1 MSIEEQASARRWP
14 STLTDAFH
22 SLMAKHDMP
31 EDIAIEIE
39 AFVLSTAR
47 DQFRAGAR
55 SGAAFIREKYTGK
68 TSGTYA
74 SIPSPA

>member
-1 MSIEEQASARRWP
+1 MSTEEPNSARRWLN
-14 STLTDAFH
+14 TLTDAFH

-55 SGAAFIREKYTGK
+55 SGAAFMRDKFTGK
-68 TSGTYA
+68 KSGTYTPA
-74 SIPSPA
+74 PSPA

>member
-1 MSIEEQASARRWP
+1 MSTEEQASARRWL

-55 SGAAFIREKYTGK
+55 SGAAFMRDKFTEKKSGAYTP
-68 TSGTYA
+68 A
-74 SIPSPA
+74 LSPA

>member
-1 MSIEEQASARRWP
+1 MSTEEQTSARRWL

-22 SLMAKHDMP
+22 ALMAKHDMP

-55 SGAAFIREKYTGK
+55 SGAAFMRDKFNGK
-68 TSGTYA
+68 KSGTYA
-74 SIPSPA
+74 TAPSPA